1 MALEQQTCSS
11 NDVFMTLME
20 SFTEHPKSLDDLH
33 LQFFRPLSIKLQRGN
48 GSSAEM
54 GPQWWVVKECFPG
67 PLASRCQS
75 IEMVMFNDKVSPS
88 SVGFLAGYG

>member
-1 MALEQQTCSS
+1 MALEQQTCRSK
-11 NDVFMTLME
+11 DVFLTLME

-54 GPQWWVVKECFPG
+54 GPQWWVVEECFPG
-67 PLASRCQS
+67 PPASRCQS
-75 IEMVMFNDKVSPS
+75 IEMLVFNDKVSPS